1 MLRLWDAIVECGAIL
16 GLILT
21 ALGMMVRLVE
31 LGDGLKRIGVVL
43 GCAVLLIMLPA
54 IIVSIWMGLVLW
66 QKVGVAAVF
75 GLATAFALSCRKRS
89 RKQSPVGRGT
99 RPSPR

>member
-21 ALGMMVRLVE
+21 AFGMMVRLIE

-43 GCAVLLIMLPA
+43 GSAV
-54 IIVSIWMGLVLW
+54 
-66 QKVGVAAVF
+66 
-75 GLATAFALSCRKRS
+75 
-89 RKQSPVGRGT
+89 
-99 RPSPR
+99 

>member
-21 ALGMMVRLVE
+21 AFGMMVRLIE

-43 GCAVLLIMLPA
+43 GSAALLVMLPA
-54 IIVSIWMGLVLW
+54 IIVNIWSGLTIW
-66 QKVGVAAVF
+66 QKLGVMAIL
-75 GLATAFALSCRKRS
+75 GLAVVLPLSRRKRS
-89 RKQSPVGRGT
+89 HKRSPFAGR
-99 RPSPR
+99 RSL